1 LKLKYLINKLEYDT
15 NHSIN
20 KIENKHND
28 YEQKRNINSL
38 FLTSPKNQECFVSP
52 RNKNK
57 KEIEFTEEKNNELEN
72 LKNKL
77 GIELDELIKRE
88 KEKEDQRIKNY
99 TNEADDEIKKIL
111 QNAINR
117 DRMESSN
124 RVKEFNE

>member
-1 LKLKYLINKLEYDT
+1 MKLNYLINKLEYDT

-28 YEQKRNINSL
+28 YEQKININSL
-38 FLTSPKNQECFVSP
+38 FLTTPKNQECFVSP

-88 KEKEDQRIKNY
+88 KEKEDQRMKNY